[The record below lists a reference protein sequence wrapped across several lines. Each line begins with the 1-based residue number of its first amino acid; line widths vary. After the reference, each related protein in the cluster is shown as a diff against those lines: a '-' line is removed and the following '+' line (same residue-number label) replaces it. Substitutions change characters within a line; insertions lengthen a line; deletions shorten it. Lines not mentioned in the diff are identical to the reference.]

1 MCIAMNGFAVGET
14 ITFGRYPQ
22 RGVDAEPEPVEWI
35 VLDIW
40 RNTATLISKY
50 ALDAMPY
57 SDDEPS
63 VTWESCTLRHW
74 LNHDFVDVAFNDDE
88 RAMLLSVKVM
98 AGVNP
103 AFDTDPGNDTQDR
116 VFLLSFQEAEMFF
129 RSDRDR
135 VCAATA
141 YAKAR
146 GAKTSRIDTCRWW
159 LRSPGSQP
167 DRAAFVIRLGAIY
180 RMGGSVLTDEYAVR
194 PAIVLGL
201 T

>member
-1 MCIAMNGFAVGET
+1 MNGFAVGET

-22 RGVDAEPEPVEWI
+22 CGVDAEPEPVEWI
-35 VLDIW
+35 VLDIR
-40 RNTATLISKY
+40 RNAATLISKY

-57 SDDEPS
+57 SGDEPS

-74 LNHDFVDVAFNDDE
+74 LNHDFADVAFTDDE

-103 AFDTDPGNDTQDR
+103 AFPTNPGNDTQDR
-116 VFLLSFQEAEMFF
+116 VFLLSIEEAERFF
-129 RSDRDR
+129 RSERNR
-135 VCAATA
+135 ICAATA

-146 GAKTSRIDTCRWW
+146 GAKTNYADTCRWW
-159 LRSPGSQP
+159 LRSPGIQS
-167 DRAAFVIRLGAIY
+167 DRAAYIIRSGTIY
-180 RMGGSVLTDEYAVR
+180 RMGGSVLIDEFAVR
-194 PAIVLGL
+194 PVIVLGQ